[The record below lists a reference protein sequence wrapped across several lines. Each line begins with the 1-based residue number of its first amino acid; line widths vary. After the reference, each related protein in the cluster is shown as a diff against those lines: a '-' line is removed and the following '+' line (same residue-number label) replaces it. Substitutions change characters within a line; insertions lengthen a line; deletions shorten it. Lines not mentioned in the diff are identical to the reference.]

1 MSAVKIK
8 IESLYKIFGKNPKE
22 GMKHV
27 KNGVDKVELLEKYNH
42 VLGLKDINL
51 DIHEKSIQV
60 VVGLSGSGKST
71 LIRHINRLIEP
82 TSGKITVDRTD
93 VMSYD
98 KNALRNFRRRK
109 TAMVFQRFALMPH
122 MTVIKNV
129 SLGLEMQGIDPKEI
143 EKRALH
149 WIQKVG
155 LSGYEERYPQH
166 LSGGMQQRVGLARA
180 LANDSDILLMDEPF
194 SALDPLIRKDVQEIL
209 LEIQSELNKTVVF
222 ITHDLDEA
230 LKLGDRIAILKDGEM
245 DQEGLPVDIL
255 LNPGTEYVRKF
266 VEDVN
271 RSRVLR
277 SKHIMQKV
285 NGIDL
290 SRAFVVNENDFIE
303 KFIDKVVT
311 EKPSMIAVQ
320 GGIPGYRARIRPIVS
335 RITIHWPS
343 FYNVV
348 TGKTLALPNL
358 IALQHIPLSPAG
370 VIAKRPAPIAL
381 PNSCAAEWRM
391 APDAVFSPYASV
403 RYFTPHMVHSQYNL
417 L

>member
-230 LKLGDRIAILKDGEM
+230 LKLGDRIAILKDGGM

-277 SKHIMQKV
+277 AKHIMQKV

-303 KFIDKVVT
+303 KFIDRVVT

-320 GGIPGYRARIRPIVS
+320 DKQNK
-335 RITIHWPS
+335 
-343 FYNVV
+343 NV
-348 TGKTLALPNL
+348 GCISSKR
-358 IALQHIPLSPAG
+358 LSE
-370 VIAKRPAPIAL
+370 ILKK
-381 PNSCAAEWRM
+381 
-391 APDAVFSPYASV
+391 
-403 RYFTPHMVHSQYNL
+403 
-417 L
+417 

>member
-82 TSGKITVDRTD
+82 TSGKITVDNTD

-98 KNALRNFRRRK
+98 KSALRNFRRQK

-230 LKLGDRIAILKDGEM
+230 LKLGDRIAILKDGAM
-245 DQEGLPVDIL
+245 DQEGLPIDIL
-255 LNPGTEYVRKF
+255 LHPGTEYVKKF

-277 SKHIMQKV
+277 AKHIMHKL

-290 SRAFVVNENDFIE
+290 SKAFVVNENDFIE
-303 KFIDKVVT
+303 KFIDRVVE
-311 EKPSMIAVQ
+311 EKPAMIAVQ
-320 GGIPGYRARIRPIVS
+320 DKQNR
-335 RITIHWPS
+335 
-343 FYNVV
+343 NV
-348 TGKTLALPNL
+348 GCISSKR
-358 IALQHIPLSPAG
+358 LSE
-370 VIAKRPAPIAL
+370 ILKK
-381 PNSCAAEWRM
+381 
-391 APDAVFSPYASV
+391 
-403 RYFTPHMVHSQYNL
+403 
-417 L
+417 

>member
-303 KFIDKVVT
+303 KFIDRVVT
-311 EKPSMIAVQ
+311 EKPSLIVVQ
-320 GGIPGYRARIRPIVS
+320 DKQNK
-335 RITIHWPS
+335 
-343 FYNVV
+343 NV
-348 TGKTLALPNL
+348 GCISSKR
-358 IALQHIPLSPAG
+358 LSE
-370 VIAKRPAPIAL
+370 ILKK
-381 PNSCAAEWRM
+381 
-391 APDAVFSPYASV
+391 
-403 RYFTPHMVHSQYNL
+403 
-417 L
+417 

>member
-129 SLGLEMQGIDPKEI
+129 SLGLEMQGIDLKEI

-320 GGIPGYRARIRPIVS
+320 DKQNK
-335 RITIHWPS
+335 
-343 FYNVV
+343 NV
-348 TGKTLALPNL
+348 GCISSKR
-358 IALQHIPLSPAG
+358 LSE
-370 VIAKRPAPIAL
+370 ILKK
-381 PNSCAAEWRM
+381 
-391 APDAVFSPYASV
+391 
-403 RYFTPHMVHSQYNL
+403 
-417 L
+417 

>member
-82 TSGKITVDRTD
+82 TSGKITVDNTD

-98 KNALRNFRRRK
+98 KSALRNFRRQK

-303 KFIDKVVT
+303 KFIDRVVT

-320 GGIPGYRARIRPIVS
+320 DKQNK
-335 RITIHWPS
+335 
-343 FYNVV
+343 NV
-348 TGKTLALPNL
+348 GCISSKR
-358 IALQHIPLSPAG
+358 LSE
-370 VIAKRPAPIAL
+370 ILKK
-381 PNSCAAEWRM
+381 
-391 APDAVFSPYASV
+391 
-403 RYFTPHMVHSQYNL
+403 
-417 L
+417 

>member
-209 LEIQSELNKTVVF
+209 LELQAELNKTVVF

-303 KFIDKVVT
+303 KFIDRVVT

-320 GGIPGYRARIRPIVS
+320 DKQNK
-335 RITIHWPS
+335 
-343 FYNVV
+343 NV
-348 TGKTLALPNL
+348 GCISSKR
-358 IALQHIPLSPAG
+358 LSE
-370 VIAKRPAPIAL
+370 ILKK
-381 PNSCAAEWRM
+381 
-391 APDAVFSPYASV
+391 
-403 RYFTPHMVHSQYNL
+403 
-417 L
+417 

>member
-255 LNPGTEYVRKF
+255 LNHGTEYVRKF

-320 GGIPGYRARIRPIVS
+320 DKQNK
-335 RITIHWPS
+335 
-343 FYNVV
+343 NV
-348 TGKTLALPNL
+348 GCISSKR
-358 IALQHIPLSPAG
+358 LSK
-370 VIAKRPAPIAL
+370 I
-381 PNSCAAEWRM
+381 
-391 APDAVFSPYASV
+391 
-403 RYFTPHMVHSQYNL
+403 
-417 L
+417 

>member
-303 KFIDKVVT
+303 KFIDRVVT
-311 EKPSMIAVQ
+311 EKPSIIVVQ
-320 GGIPGYRARIRPIVS
+320 DKQNK
-335 RITIHWPS
+335 
-343 FYNVV
+343 NVDCISS
-348 TGKTLALPNL
+348 KR
-358 IALQHIPLSPAG
+358 LSE
-370 VIAKRPAPIAL
+370 IFKK
-381 PNSCAAEWRM
+381 
-391 APDAVFSPYASV
+391 
-403 RYFTPHMVHSQYNL
+403 
-417 L
+417 